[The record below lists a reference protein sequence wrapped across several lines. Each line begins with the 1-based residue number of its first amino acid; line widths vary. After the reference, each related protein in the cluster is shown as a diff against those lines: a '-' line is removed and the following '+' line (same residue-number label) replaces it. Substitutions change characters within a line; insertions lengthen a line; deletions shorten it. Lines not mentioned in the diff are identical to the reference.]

1 MSAGYQK
8 GGDGGRGERPAPRAR
23 GRLPEA
29 TRAVDGVVVNAYS
42 EGWLKRG
49 FPWVYHDEV
58 VGRTAPIA
66 PGQVVSIRS
75 RSGEHLGVGVWDEGK
90 VEVRRFRLDDGPID
104 TDLLRERV
112 RSARVRRAVP
122 ADTTAW
128 RWVHGENDDMP
139 GIRVDVWGDHLSL
152 TLDSPSLRGLVK
164 PLIEVLRDEMELR
177 TIWLNWRQQ
186 DEDDEEESP
195 AAARSGEPRCVWG
208 EDVRED
214 VLVKE
219 AGVTVAVRPWEGHDA
234 GLYCDMRDVR
244 AWLRP
249 HWRGRQVL
257 NTFAYT
263 GMFSLSAALGGA
275 LSVTSVD
282 LSDKYLD
289 RAKQNF
295 QLNGLKS
302 DDYAFEARDTFKA
315 LDFFRRRGDRFDFI
329 IADPPSFSHGPAG
342 MWSSKKD
349 LPRLVAACIRVL
361 EPGGW
366 LLIASNQGKVSP
378 KEFQKQVQAGAQK
391 LGRPL
396 RLIHQGS
403 QPIDFAAALDFPE
416 SRYLKCWI
424 LQA

>member
-1 MSAGYQK
+1 MSSGR
-8 GGDGGRGERPAPRAR
+8 DRSESPRGERQAPRPR

-49 FPWVYHDEV
+49 FPWVYHEEV
-58 VGRTAPIA
+58 VGRTASIV

-104 TDLLRERV
+104 VDLLRERV
-112 RSARVRRAVP
+112 RAARVRRAMAP
-122 ADTTAW
+122 DTTAW
-128 RWVHGENDDMP
+128 RWVHGENDDLP
-139 GIRVDVWGDHLSL
+139 GVRVDVWGDHLSL
-152 TLDSPSLRGLVK
+152 VLDSPSLRGLLK
-164 PLIEVLRDEMELR
+164 PLISVLTEEMDLR
-177 TIWLNWRQQ
+177 SVWLNWRQR
-186 DEDDEEESP
+186 DEDDEEP
-195 AAARSGEPRCVWG
+195 AAVGAPPPQGLAWG
-208 EDVRED
+208 EDRRED
-214 VLVKE
+214 VIVTE
-219 AGVTVAVRPWEGHDA
+219 AGVKVAVRPWEGHDA

-244 AWLRP
+244 AWLAP
-249 HWRGRQVL
+249 HWRGRTVL

-263 GMFSLSAALGGA
+263 GMFSLAAARGGA
-275 LSVTSVD
+275 SSVTSVD
-282 LSDKYLD
+282 LSDKYLE

-295 QLNGLKS
+295 RLNGL
-302 DDYAFEARDTFKA
+302 DPDAHNFEARDTFKA
-315 LDFFRRRGDRFDFI
+315 LDLFRRRGDRFDFI
-329 IADPPSFSHGPAG
+329 IADPPSFSHGPEG

-349 LPRLVAACIRVL
+349 LPRLVAACVRVL

-366 LLIASNQGKVSP
+366 MLIASNQGKVSP
-378 KEFQKQVQAGAQK
+378 KDFQKQVQAGAQK

-403 QPIDFAAALDFPE
+403 QPMDFLASLDFPE